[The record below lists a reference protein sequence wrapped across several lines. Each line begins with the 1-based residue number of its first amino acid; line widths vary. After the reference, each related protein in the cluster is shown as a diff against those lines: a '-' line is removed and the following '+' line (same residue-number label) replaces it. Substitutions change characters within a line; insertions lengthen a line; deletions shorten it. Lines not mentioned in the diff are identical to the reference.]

1 MRQISRVKLLIIS
14 LQKNQLDKNEN
25 IIILKRDQNEV
36 YRIQLPELIE
46 YFITSHDNWAK
57 EIINETF
64 NLYNQSQLMR
74 KTVAEDYNMIEKNFI
89 EQEMHLENLKNMKNT
104 REKNLIKNGFLF

>member
-1 MRQISRVKLLIIS
+1 MS
-14 LQKNQLDKNEN
+14 LQRNQLDKYEN
-25 IIILKRDQNEV
+25 IIIQKGDQNEV
-36 YRIQLPELIE
+36 HRIQLPEVID

-74 KTVAEDYNMIEKNFI
+74 KMVAEDYNMIEKNYL